1 MNLTTQNLL
10 ELTRDIQERHVN
22 FAVSDVNSHVLRIAV
37 MTGNYRWH
45 FHPDSDELFMVLE
58 GELFIDFEDGTT
70 ASLKANDTLTIP
82 AGTVHRTR
90 AEVRTVNLCF
100 EAKEAETVFVDEPA
114 GQAK

>member
-1 MNLTTQNLL
+1 MNPTPQNLL
-10 ELTRDIQERHVN
+10 ELTRNIQERHVN

-70 ASLKANDTLTIP
+70 TSLKANDTLTVP

-90 AEVRTVNLCF
+90 ADVRTVNLCF

-114 GQAK
+114 GRDK